1 MTRVDTVRRR
11 LDTNRGGGMAGV
23 GSTAIIKV
31 FVMALSGVLGL
42 ITSRLIIQHF
52 GTDAYVQYGLLS
64 TFPTLLPF
72 ADLGLAA
79 VVINAVAGSASPRTD
94 DQVRRT
100 IVTAFRILIVSGGI
114 MVAVS
119 IVITAFGW
127 WPALLGRGLMPGGN
141 LAAGLCLI
149 VYGIVVPMTVGQR
162 ILVGLKKTNVQVA
175 SQAVVAPL
183 MLLVIGTFAMLM
195 IPAGTYLAVVS
206 YVANSVLSIICLT
219 IAARAISPQIGQA
232 IKAIPRLRSYPGVKA
247 VHLAWPMLIQTVAMP
262 LTLQTDRLLLSHRG
276 TPLELG
282 QYNLASQLFGLVLQ
296 TIAAAGIALWPIY
309 AKARAQGRIE
319 SPLRPTLWF
328 SFGALALGLLLAAVS
343 PLLVHFIAGDK
354 IAINGWLLVSF
365 IAFVALQAAKYPV
378 GMYMTDKAGLTFQ
391 VAPILV
397 MIPLNLGLSWWLIG
411 PFGAAGPIMGSAISV
426 ALCQVIPDFWYVWR
440 DLGRRRA
447 LKATGGPA
455 SATTAAPDLGED
467 AL

>member
-1 MTRVDTVRRR
+1 MTRVEAIRTR
-11 LDTNRGGGMAGV
+11 LDPSRGGGMAGV
-23 GSTAIIKV
+23 GSTAVIKV

-42 ITSRLIIQHF
+42 ITSRLIIHHF

-79 VVINAVAGSASPRTD
+79 VVINAVAGSSSPRTD

-119 IVITAFGW
+119 LVLTVAGL
-127 WPALLGRGLMPGGN
+127 WPAVLGRGLMPGGN

-149 VYGIVVPMTVGQR
+149 VYGVVVPMTVGQR

-175 SQAVVAPL
+175 SQAVVAPV
-183 MLLVIGTFAMLM
+183 MLLVIGTFAMLA

-206 YVANSVLSIICLT
+206 YVANSLLSVICLT
-219 IAARAISPQIGQA
+219 IAARSISPQIGQA
-232 IKAIPRLRSYPGVKA
+232 IRLIPKLQAYPGVKA
-247 VHLAWPMLIQTVAMP
+247 VHLAWPMLIQTIAMP

-276 TPLELG
+276 VPIELG

-328 SFGALALGLLLAAVS
+328 SFGALGLGLALAAVS
-343 PLLVHFIAGDK
+343 PFLVHFIAGEK
-354 IAINGWLLVSF
+354 IHLDGWIIGSF
-365 IAFVALQAAKYPV
+365 VAFVTLQAAKYPV

-391 VAPILV
+391 VIPILI

-411 PFGAAGPIMGSAISV
+411 PFGAAGPIMGSAVSV
-426 ALCQVIPDFWYVWR
+426 AVCQVIPDFWYVMT
-440 DLGRRRA
+440 DLRRRREER
-447 LKATGGPA
+447 LV
-455 SATTAAPDLGED
+455 AAPLEEKDSL
-467 AL
+467 